1 MQILKTYIITFI
13 VIIILDAIW
22 LGLIARKLYSSKL
35 GYIMKSN
42 VNWLAALIF
51 YLIFIG
57 GLVFFVVEPSIS
69 QESLTYAIKAGL
81 IFGFVTYATY
91 DLTNLSTIRDWPL
104 SITLIDLAWGSTLG
118 LLTSTFSYLININL

>member
-13 VIIILDAIW
+13 VFIILDAIW

-57 GLVFFVVEPSIS
+57 GPVFFVVEPSIS

>member
-13 VIIILDAIW
+13 VFIILDAIW